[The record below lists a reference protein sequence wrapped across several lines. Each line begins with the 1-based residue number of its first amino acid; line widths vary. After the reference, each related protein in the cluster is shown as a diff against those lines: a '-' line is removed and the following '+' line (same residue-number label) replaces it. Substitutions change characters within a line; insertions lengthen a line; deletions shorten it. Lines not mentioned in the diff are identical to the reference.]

1 MTKHLF
7 FISSLLLLQL
17 AVKAQQTAEKFVVE
31 TKYLLSLPDG
41 YKEDTAKRWPL
52 VMFLHGAGETGT
64 DLNKIKVHGP
74 PKLIEAGKKYPFI
87 VVSPQSQSFGWQPD
101 LLYQLLRDIKKNYRV
116 DADRIY
122 LTGLSMGG
130 YGTWALAQKHPE
142 EFAAIIPICGGG
154 DTTDLWKLR
163 YMPTWNF
170 HGAKDDVVNIRES
183 QGMVNTLKQY
193 NKNVKFTIYPD
204 ATHDS
209 WSHTYANDSLY
220 AWMLTQSKHRFKP
233 VEVPAKVL
241 DSYAG
246 TYVNRSKDTVVV
258 TSSGTQLKVA
268 AGRNNLV
275 LNPAS
280 PTVFYW
286 MDNVPIDVEFVKGGF
301 VLRVDKR
308 DRYTK
313 IK

>member
-1 MTKHLF
+1 MIKHLF
-7 FISSLLLLQL
+7 LISTLLLVQL
-17 AVKAQQTAEKFVVE
+17 LVKAQQTAEKFVVE

-41 YKEDTAKRWPL
+41 YKDDTTKRWPL
-52 VMFLHGAGETGT
+52 VIFLHGSGESGT
-64 DLNKIKVHGP
+64 DLNKVKAHGL
-74 PKLIEAGKKYPFI
+74 PKLVEAGKKFPFI
-87 VVSPQSQSFGWQPD
+87 VVSPQSSGFGWQPD
-101 LLYQLLRDIKKNYRV
+101 ILYQMLRDIKKKYLV
-116 DADRIY
+116 DDDRIY

-154 DTTDLWKLR
+154 DTTDLWRLR

-170 HGAKDDVVNIRES
+170 HGAKDNVVSIKQSET
-183 QGMVNTLKQY
+183 MVNTLKQY
-193 NKNVKFTIYPD
+193 NKNVKFTIYPE

-209 WSHTYANDSLY
+209 WTQTYNNDSLY
-220 AWMLTQSKHRFKP
+220 TWMLAQSKHRFKT

-241 DSYAG
+241 NSYAG
-246 TYVNRSKDTVVV
+246 TYVNKSKDTVQV
-258 TSSGTQLKVA
+258 TSTGTQLKVA
-268 AGRNNLV
+268 ASRNNLV

-286 MDNVPIDVEFVKGGF
+286 MPNVPIDVEFVKDGF
-301 VLRVDKR
+301 ILRVDRR
-308 DRYTK
+308 DKYTK